1 MPYASLTWSLP
12 SSFCQSA
19 PHPNRSSDPLY
30 IIAFSFTVFTIF
42 IFSLPFREKLFCS
55 KCTE

>member
-1 MPYASLTWSLP
+1 MPYASLTWSLSVSA
-12 SSFCQSA
+12 SSY
-19 PHPNRSSDPLY
+19 HSSDQLY

-42 IFSLPFREKLFCS
+42 MFSLPFREKLFCS